1 MYIGAETITMT
12 AAIKYMYDSKNY
24 PDLAWLQSHLNQ
36 FFLYIWGEKYKLAL
50 PVLLSYI
57 NDYITPIQC
66 KLCVHRCIY
75 EDCLQI
81 LTVGLFVL

>member
-36 FFLYIWGEKYKLAL
+36 FFLYIWGK
-50 PVLLSYI
+50 
-57 NDYITPIQC
+57 ITNW
-66 KLCVHRCIY
+66 L
-75 EDCLQI
+75 
-81 LTVGLFVL
+81 